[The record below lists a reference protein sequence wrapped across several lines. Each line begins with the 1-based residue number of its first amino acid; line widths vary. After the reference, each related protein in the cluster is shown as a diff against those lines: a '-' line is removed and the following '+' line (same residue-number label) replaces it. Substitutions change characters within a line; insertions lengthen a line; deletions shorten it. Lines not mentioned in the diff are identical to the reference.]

1 MFSFLKKKIVMSFLT
16 VAVVGSVSATTFSIL
31 QNSNTVSKE
40 SNASNINDVT
50 MDLKETPKKDQNSN
64 ILTDAKKTNSVSSNT
79 KIEKSNHDVKKVE
92 NPILKQENI
101 STSSIV
107 KQEVP
112 SLEQEKEKFV
122 VEVKAENNKSS
133 ETIKEEV
140 TNPSNFHEN
149 VTSTEVKEINKINAE
164 MEENIND
171 IVEAKVPTIS
181 YDRTTSIY
189 ENDNVT
195 LLRVEYYVNNK
206 LTYYSV
212 IDVFDAKTKSYIEK
226 IYQCNLETNIDP
238 LIRTDEYV
246 NGNLIKSY

>member
-40 SNASNINDVT
+40 SNVSNINDVT

-112 SLEQEKEKFV
+112 SLEQEKV
-122 VEVKAENNKSS
+122 NNDLDVEVKVENNKSS
-133 ETIKEEV
+133 ETIEEV
-140 TNPSNFHEN
+140 KKPSDLHEN
-149 VTSTEVKEINKINAE
+149 VTSTEVKEIIHIE
-164 MEENIND
+164 TEND
-171 IVEAKVPTIS
+171 TLEAKVPTIS

>member
-1 MFSFLKKKIVMSFLT
+1 MFQVLKKKFIMMLFT
-16 VAVVGSVSATTFSIL
+16 VAVVGSVSVTAFSIL
-31 QNSNTVSKE
+31 QNSNMVSKQ
-40 SNASNINDVT
+40 NDNSNIHDVT
-50 MDLKETPKKDQNSN
+50 IDLKEASKKDQNSN
-64 ILTDAKKTNSVSSNT
+64 VLTDVKKTNSVSSNT
-79 KIEKSNHDVKKVE
+79 KIDESNHDVKKVE

-101 STSSIV
+101 STNNII
-107 KQEVP
+107 P
-112 SLEQEKEKFV
+112 ILEQEKENV
-122 VEVKAENNKSS
+122 DVEEKSENNKSS

-140 TNPSNFHEN
+140 TKPSDLHEN
-149 VTSTEVKEINKINAE
+149 VTSTEVKEAIHIE
-164 MEENIND
+164 TENDTLEI
-171 IVEAKVPTIS
+171 KVPTIF

-212 IDVFDAKTKSYIEK
+212 IDAFDAKTKSYIEK

>member
-1 MFSFLKKKIVMSFLT
+1 MFSVLKKKIVMSFLT
-16 VAVVGSVSATTFSIL
+16 VAVVGSVSVTAFSIL
-31 QNSNTVSKE
+31 QNSNMVSKQNDN
-40 SNASNINDVT
+40 SKIHDVT
-50 MDLKETPKKDQNSN
+50 IDLKETSKKDQNSN
-64 ILTDAKKTNSVSSNT
+64 VLTDVKKTNSVSSNT
-79 KIEKSNHDVKKVE
+79 KIDESNHDVKKVE
-92 NPILKQENI
+92 NPILKQENM
-101 STSSIV
+101 STNNII
-107 KQEVP
+107 P
-112 SLEQEKEKFV
+112 ILEQEKENV
-122 VEVKAENNKSS
+122 DVEEKSENNKSS

-140 TNPSNFHEN
+140 TKPSDLHEN

>member
-1 MFSFLKKKIVMSFLT
+1 MFSVLKKKIVMSFLT
-16 VAVVGSVSATTFSIL
+16 VAVVGSVSVTAFSIL
-31 QNSNTVSKE
+31 QNSNMVSKQNDN
-40 SNASNINDVT
+40 SKIHDVT
-50 MDLKETPKKDQNSN
+50 IDLKETSKKDQNSN
-64 ILTDAKKTNSVSSNT
+64 VLTDVKKTNSVSSNT
-79 KIEKSNHDVKKVE
+79 KIDESNHDVKKVE

-101 STSSIV
+101 STNNII
-107 KQEVP
+107 P
-112 SLEQEKEKFV
+112 RLEQENVEEKS
-122 VEVKAENNKSS
+122 ENNKSS

-140 TNPSNFHEN
+140 TKPSDLHEN
-149 VTSTEVKEINKINAE
+149 VTSTEVKEAIHIE
-164 MEENIND
+164 TENDTLEI
-171 IVEAKVPTIS
+171 KVPTIF

-212 IDVFDAKTKSYIEK
+212 IDAFDATMKSYIEK

-238 LIRTDEYV
+238 LIRTDEYL

>member
-1 MFSFLKKKIVMSFLT
+1 MFGVLKKKIVMSFLT
-16 VAVVGSVSATTFSIL
+16 VAVVGSVSVTTFSIL
-31 QNSNTVSKE
+31 QNSNMVSKQ
-40 SNASNINDVT
+40 NDNSNIHDVT
-50 MDLKETPKKDQNSN
+50 IDLKETSKKDQNSN
-64 ILTDAKKTNSVSSNT
+64 VLTDVKKTNSVSSNT
-79 KIEKSNHDVKKVE
+79 KIDESNHDVKKVE

-140 TNPSNFHEN
+140 TNPSDFHEN
-149 VTSTEVKEINKINAE
+149 VTSTEVKAAIHIETENDTLEI
-164 MEENIND
+164 
-171 IVEAKVPTIS
+171 KVPTIF

-212 IDVFDAKTKSYIEK
+212 IDVFDATTKSYIEK